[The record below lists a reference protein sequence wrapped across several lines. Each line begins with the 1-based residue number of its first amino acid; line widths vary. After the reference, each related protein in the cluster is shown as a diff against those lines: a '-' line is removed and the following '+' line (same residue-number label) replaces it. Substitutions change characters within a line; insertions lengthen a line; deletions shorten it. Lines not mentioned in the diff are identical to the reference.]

1 MFKLDAVVVFLDA
14 LECESFFKNAFKA
27 RSSLFWERNS
37 RSTAYMS
44 WEKATKSTILY
55 SIAKRLRKK
64 DSLISILKNIYYY
77 SCSLSLSLSLSLSN
91 ELLFLH
97 ALSLTHWLYNN
108 FQSLFHALTLSHTH
122 SNNDSKLTATHVK
135 EIKHN
140 LNPINYIWYITYIY
154 YR

>member
-77 SCSLSLSLSLSLSN
+77 SCSLSLSLSLSLSPMN
-91 ELLFLH
+91 YYSCMPSRSHIDSIIIFK
-97 ALSLTHWLYNN
+97 AYFMLS
-108 FQSLFHALTLSHTH
+108 LSHTH
-122 SNNDSKLTATHVK
+122 T
-135 EIKHN
+135 
-140 LNPINYIWYITYIY
+140 PIMIPN
-154 YR
+154 